1 MAKVTPIRGRQARRA
16 MQRFFELLSQRE
28 RDRYMTT
35 ERYGRGAEP
44 RDYYRNGYYERD
56 FVTRPG
62 GQAVTRFTKL
72 L

>member
-1 MAKVTPIRGRQARRA
+1 
-16 MQRFFELLSQRE
+16 MQRFFELLSERE